1 MSIPI
6 SVVVCTH
13 NRVDSLRRC
22 VKALAS
28 VKTDHEWELVIVDNA
43 SDDGTSVFLAS
54 LPTQFSA
61 ATVVTAFEPKRGLA
75 AARNKGVSV
84 ARGNIIA
91 FTDDDCYV
99 SEDYIDAMIS
109 AFTANPEIGFV
120 GGRILLYDQSDLRI
134 TIQESKDYLLLLER
148 TFAAAGTVQ
157 GANMAF
163 RRETIDHIGGFD
175 EDFGAGTRFACE
187 DIDAVASALWAGII
201 GAYDPRP
208 TVYHHH
214 GRKTEVEERDLRRIY
229 DKARG
234 AYYAKYIL
242 RGDSRLQYVRNWM
255 RTIKNELR
263 WAMGAI
269 RRGRRPLM
277 GQSLRE
283 ACGAIEYIAVRFS
296 NKT

>member
-6 SVVVCTH
+6 SIVICTH

-22 VKALAS
+22 VRALAS
-28 VKTDHEWELVIVDNA
+28 VKTDYEWELVIVDNA
-43 SDDGTSVFLAS
+43 STDGTGVFLAS
-54 LPTQFSA
+54 LPTRFSA

-75 AARNKGVSV
+75 AARNKGSSL

-99 SEDYIDAMIS
+99 SEDYISAMIS
-109 AFTANPEIGFV
+109 AFATDPKIGFV

-134 TIQESKDYLLLLER
+134 TIQESKDYRLLQGR
-148 TFAAAGTVQ
+148 TFVATGTVQ

-163 RRETIDHIGGFD
+163 RRETLDRIGGFD
-175 EDFGAGTRFACE
+175 ENFGAGTRFACE
-187 DIDAVASALWAGII
+187 DIDAVASGLWADII

-214 GRKTEVEERDLRRIY
+214 GRRTEAEEKELWRLY

-242 RGDSRLQYVRNWM
+242 RGDSRLLYAKTWM
-255 RTIKNELR
+255 RSIKGELCQ
-263 WAMGAI
+263 AMDAI
-269 RRGRRPLM
+269 RRGRRPRM
-277 GQSLRE
+277 EQSLRE
-283 ACGAIEYIAVRFS
+283 LCGALEYITVRFS
-296 NKT
+296 NRA